1 VSTQE
6 LQFPR
11 QARLSRLG
19 DWAAQPL
26 YYAAGL
32 AFLALAKG
40 KYLLSG
46 YSTPK
51 VIQSSD
57 IPRCV
62 AYDGRIAKLYAEHVD
77 VVGKDVL
84 ELGPGTDL
92 GVGVLLMLAGA
103 HTYTAVDRHALI
115 GNRSAP
121 IHDALGGVPKG
132 VKYVVAPDFKFAD
145 RLGAAPRY
153 DVVVSNAAFEH
164 FDDIPDVARQL
175 ATIVRPGGKICVFID
190 LKTHSR
196 WIRDKDPTNIYRY
209 APWLYRLFYFPGQP
223 NRVRPA
229 EYREAFTDAG
239 WKQVTTSLVDR
250 TELPANVHTSFDTSD
265 MDHMTVLLE
274 ATR

>member
-1 VSTQE
+1 MSTQG
-6 LQFPR
+6 LQFLT
-11 QARLSRLG
+11 QARRSRMG
-19 DWAAQPL
+19 EGAAQAL

-32 AFLALAKG
+32 FFLALAKG
-40 KYLLSG
+40 KHLLSG
-46 YSTPK
+46 YSTPR
-51 VIQSSD
+51 VIQSGD

-62 AYDGRIAKLYAEHVD
+62 AHDGRIAKRYAVHVD

-92 GVGVLLMLAGA
+92 GVGTLLMHAGA
-103 HTYTAVDRHALI
+103 RSYTAVDRRALI
-115 GNRSAP
+115 GARSEP
-121 IHDALGGVPKG
+121 IHNALGGLPKG
-132 VKYVVAPDFKFAD
+132 VKYIVVPDFQFAD
-145 RLGAAPRY
+145 RLGEARF

-175 ATIVRPGGKICVFID
+175 ATVVRPGGKICVFID

-209 APWLYRLFYFPGQP
+209 PRWLYRLFYFPGQP

-229 EYREAFTDAG
+229 QYREALTDVG
-239 WKQVTTSLVDR
+239 WKQVSTSPVNR
-250 TELPANVHTSFDTSD
+250 TELQGNVHSSFDTSD
-265 MDHMTVLLE
+265 MDHMTVILE